1 MKRSKHPAKE
11 SGANRGYASV
21 SCHGSRGFVRRPISI
36 IRTSRPLRLAVA
48 LLFIY
53 LALAGVVKVTV
64 MPIGKT
70 PDVWEH
76 LYRSSAILNGD
87 IVARPVGS
95 TSAYHAIAEENVG
108 GCVDTALARLSVE
121 YASDFDLGSIDPGSV
136 PDWSR
141 PCVDAPFNN
150 TAVYSPT
157 AYLPQL
163 AGLMLGWLTGLDAEG
178 IYRVVE
184 AATLIVFLVA
194 VMLALALL
202 PRDGYRL
209 ALMVC
214 LVYVA
219 HQTNADMSISADSFA
234 FAMLIV
240 FAALLARSLDP
251 LSGDGATR
259 HPFPLSLMVGLIL
272 SGGLLAI
279 GKIAYA
285 PLLSVIWAVVI
296 VRWRDMSAPMRAAGM
311 IAVPAGWT
319 LLLAWMRIGA
329 HGYATSPTRV
339 SQTIA
344 EHRTARVIS
353 KPWEPMEDILW
364 SVAHLQTHSEWD
376 RFRLA
381 LWWLCM
387 GVIGVGLLLWICC
400 LHLPLHMPLGLRW
413 LRGKQRQEE
422 QHLHLRQSLHYGSNG
437 LEIDND
443 SQLCKSA
450 PWAWV
455 WCWLM
460 ILASVTLCYL
470 ALWLQFTPDDATGVA
485 GVQSRYFWIMA
496 PLLVMAG
503 MGICDAAARRF
514 SAAARSVRCDC
525 ARKAFGISQ

>member
-1 MKRSKHPAKE
+1 MKRLSHCPNVRNVV
-11 SGANRGYASV
+11 SPGLRGAAGNRASV
-21 SCHGSRGFVRRPISI
+21 SCHGARGFARRPIFA
-36 IRTSRPLRLAVA
+36 IRTRHTLRCIVA

-53 LALAGVVKVTV
+53 LALAGVVKVAV

-87 IVARPVGS
+87 IVARPVSS
-95 TSAYHAIAEENVG
+95 TSAYHAIADENVG
-108 GCVDTALARLSVE
+108 GCVDTALVRLSVE
-121 YASDFDLGSIDPGSV
+121 YASDFDLGSINPGSV

-141 PCVDAPFNN
+141 PCIDAPFNN

-163 AGLMLGWLTGLDAEG
+163 AGLMISWMVDLDAEWT
-178 IYRVVE
+178 YHLVE
-184 AATLIVFLVA
+184 ATTLVVFLIA

-202 PRDGYRL
+202 PRDGHRL
-209 ALMVC
+209 VLMVC
-214 LVYVA
+214 LVCIA

-234 FAMLIV
+234 FALLIV
-240 FAALLARSLDP
+240 LAALLARSLDSLP
-251 LSGDGATR
+251 RAGASTR
-259 HPFPLSLMVGLIL
+259 PFPPTLMAELIL

-285 PLLSVIWAVVI
+285 PLLSVLWAVVA
-296 VRWRDMSAPMRAAGM
+296 VRWCDMRASVRAAGL
-311 IAVPAGWT
+311 IAVPAGW
-319 LLLAWMRIGA
+319 LLLLVWMRIGA

-339 SQTIA
+339 SQAMT
-344 EHRTARVIS
+344 EHRTASVIS
-353 KPWEPMEDILW
+353 RPWEPLEDILW
-364 SVAHLQTHSEWD
+364 SLAHLQTHSDWD
-376 RFRLA
+376 RFRLV

-387 GVIGVGLLLWICC
+387 VAIGVGLLLWICC
-400 LHLPLHMPLGLRW
+400 LRPPLHQSRR
-413 LRGKQRQEE
+413 RGSVE
-422 QHLHLRQSLHYGSNG
+422 
-437 LEIDND
+437 LETDD
-443 SQLCKSA
+443 SQLRRRV
-450 PWAWV
+450 PWAWA

-470 ALWLQFTPDDATGVA
+470 ALWLQFTPDGAAGVA

-514 SAAARSVRCDC
+514 SAATRSARCGC
-525 ARKAFGISQ
+525 AHKASGISR